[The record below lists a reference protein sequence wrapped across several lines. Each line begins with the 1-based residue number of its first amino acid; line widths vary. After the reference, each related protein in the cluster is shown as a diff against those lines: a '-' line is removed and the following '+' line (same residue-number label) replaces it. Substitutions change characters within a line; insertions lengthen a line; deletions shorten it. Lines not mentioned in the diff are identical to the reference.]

1 MSRIRMFIKKFKE
14 DQLERMGTRDKS
26 LINWEQLLN
35 FLPSQSM
42 YSQRPAIWWT
52 RKYDCDLLVGVYK
65 YGYTNYNA
73 IRQAPDL
80 GFAELDKSNIQ
91 YIYIQQILT
100 VAALYQEFP
109 VPDTLNKRVKKLI
122 QVILKHETDN
132 GKIDFGNTLLSDE
145 EIDSSWAPEERQA
158 LFDLL
163 CDYGVP
169 IAPDGRQSW

>member
-1 MSRIRMFIKKFKE
+1 MFIKKFKE

-91 YIYIQQILT
+91 YIYIQQI
-100 VAALYQEFP
+100 
-109 VPDTLNKRVKKLI
+109 
-122 QVILKHETDN
+122 
-132 GKIDFGNTLLSDE
+132 
-145 EIDSSWAPEERQA
+145 
-158 LFDLL
+158 
-163 CDYGVP
+163 
-169 IAPDGRQSW
+169 